1 MPQSFPGT
9 KHCKYNVWALYWQW
23 SYYHACLVC
32 LRNVNIYTI
41 NNYTTITTSALY
53 SPTVL
58 SGKNLIPTFSC
69 FGKLSVVCFQSFLS
83 TLMLYCFNTYHSSL
97 SYGGEERTRK
107 NSFILIIPF
116 IDLKQTLLN
125 GWRFLGKTCIFY
137 HSDPL

>member
-97 SYGGEERTRK
+97 SYGGWRGGK
-107 NSFILIIPF
+107 NKKKLFYFDNPLYRLKIDTFKWMEISWKNMHILP
-116 IDLKQTLLN
+116 
-125 GWRFLGKTCIFY
+125 
-137 HSDPL
+137 